1 MRRLVQ
7 SDKASKIL
15 SNPGKVI
22 ELRAA
27 VKNERKSSKTIT
39 GRSGTIR
46 VKRVGNH

>member
-7 SDKASKIL
+7 SNKASRIL

-39 GRSGTIR
+39 GQSGSIR
-46 VKRVGNH
+46 VRRAGNQ